1 MSKISYIKNQPIKV
15 ADLAS
20 LYNSVGWTSYT
31 DHPEIMTKLLP
42 GALSY
47 ISAWDGDDL
56 IGLVRT
62 IGDGCYILYIQD
74 LLVHPDYQRRGI
86 GSDLIHQILD
96 DAKDM
101 RQIIL
106 TTDSSEKTAHF
117 YRSVGLVPM
126 NEAGVVSFIKE
137 V

>member
-1 MSKISYIKNQPIKV
+1 MSKISYLKNQPIKV
-15 ADLAS
+15 EDLAS

-31 DHPEIMTKLLP
+31 DHPNIMEKLLS

-47 ISAWDGDDL
+47 ISAWYGNNL
-56 IGLVRT
+56 IGLIRT

-74 LLVHPDYQRRGI
+74 LLVHPNYQRRGI
-86 GSDLIHQILD
+86 GGELVHQILD

-106 TTDSSEKTAHF
+106 TTDNSKKTARF